1 LFSKKRDIEIIM
13 EGIKPLEQLA
23 TSNAKN
29 VNAISDLLKVKI
41 YRIQL
46 NCKFEFFIFGRF

>member
-1 LFSKKRDIEIIM
+1 M